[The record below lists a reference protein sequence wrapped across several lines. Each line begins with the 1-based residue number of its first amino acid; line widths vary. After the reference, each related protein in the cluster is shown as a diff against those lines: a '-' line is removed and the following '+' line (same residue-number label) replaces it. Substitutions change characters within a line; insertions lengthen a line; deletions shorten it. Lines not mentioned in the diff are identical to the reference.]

1 MMTLSAHFY
10 KMCSQQATICTPD
23 PAIPIIPTPFLPLFG
38 IFLSLSSFPNNNN
51 HHQIISIHRVTSFLP
66 PCGLFP
72 HFTIISNQPPTLT
85 TQTKL
90 LLPTPHT
97 TTYRRHLL
105 LLIVLICS
113 DNLNHHTTTRR
124 CQQSSSTLQSSSA
137 AIHSHPSY
145 NRARLP
151 INSS

>member
-1 MMTLSAHFY
+1 MSSPIVSPVKALNEPLSTTNFSEIA
-10 KMCSQQATICTPD
+10 
-23 PAIPIIPTPFLPLFG
+23 PIYWIS
-38 IFLSLSSFPNNNN
+38 SLSNNNN
-51 HHQIISIHRVTSFLP
+51 HQIISIHRVTSFLP

-105 LLIVLICS
+105 LVLVCS
-113 DNLNHHTTTRR
+113 DRLNHHTTTG
-124 CQQSSSTLQSSSA
+124 CQQSPTTLQSST